1 MVERE
6 VSAGWESYRR
16 GDWAGAE
23 RSCQNALMAYP
34 SHARALGLLGALR
47 LTAGRAHEAEALLT
61 RALQS
66 TPRDAMLLSGQG
78 LARLMQGNAAGAEQA
93 LRGALKWG
101 GGGDAMLR
109 MRLGMALGA
118 QGKVA
123 EAVAELRRALQLAP
137 DSPDVMLN
145 LANALA
151 ESGVDAEAESLLKR
165 LLARVPA
172 HGDARFNLGTLYT
185 RLNRLEEA
193 QAEFRTLL
201 THYPGNTDAHNSLG
215 VVLERQNRLE
225 DAGEQYRKALELD
238 ARHVLALNNL
248 GNVLRVRGEFAQAQA
263 CYDKAQALAPAHVDA
278 YLNLGML
285 RVDEGRPEE
294 ARALF
299 DKALSIDPKCIEA
312 ALNLGEACR
321 QTGALNDA
329 RAAFLKAL
337 DLNPDSDKALNG
349 LGNVLRLQGEP
360 SAASKV
366 FLRATQKSPRDATAF
381 LNMGLL
387 CAQQGQ
393 YEQACTWFR
402 QAVAVDGACKPAR
415 LRLAEVLRIM
425 GHLEE
430 AGDAYRQLL
439 QLDSGNA
446 AASAGLAH
454 VQQHQCHWDG
464 IDALWSETRAA
475 LAREKDTGI
484 TPFSALSIPTTPQEQ
499 LLCSRAWAAH
509 EFGWILRNESLQVG
523 RRSGAT
529 GNNRVARDKSSR
541 INIGYLSWDFHEH
554 ATAYLMAEVFE
565 LHNRDRFNV
574 TAYSYGPDDGSPI
587 RQRIRRASDAF
598 VDIAGVSD
606 VDAARQIMDKN
617 IDILIDLKGYTM
629 GARTAILAYRPAP
642 VQVNWL
648 GFPGT
653 MGMRCIDWI
662 IADRFVIPEGAERF
676 YDEKVYRLPDC
687 YQPNDRQRQIGE
699 TPSRAACGLPEDGIV
714 FCCFNQPY
722 KILPDMF
729 ASWMRI
735 LTQVQGS
742 VLWLLDTN
750 PSAKRNLVAKAVEQ
764 GVSSNRVVFAPHK
777 PLAEHLARYRVADL
791 ALDTFPYTSHTTASD
806 ALWAGCPLVAL
817 AGDTFASRVSG
828 SILQATLLQELIAYT
843 IGDFEEL
850 AVRLAIS
857 PEQRLRLRDRL
868 QSCRESVPLFD
879 APRFVGNLEQAF
891 QHMHEQSMQPL

>member
-312 ALNLGEACR
+312 ALNLSLVYKDLAR
-321 QTGALNDA
+321 PDA
-329 RAAFLKAL
+329 SIAAA
-337 DLNPDSDKALNG
+337 
-349 LGNVLRLQGEP
+349 
-360 SAASKV
+360 
-366 FLRATQKSPRDATAF
+366 
-381 LNMGLL
+381 
-387 CAQQGQ
+387 
-393 YEQACTWFR
+393 R
-402 QAVAVDGACKPAR
+402 QAVAIAPQSTEAHRKLAHALLWAGDLSAGWPEYEWR
-415 LRLAEVLRIM
+415 LRESRP
-425 GHLEE
+425 
-430 AGDAYRQLL
+430 
-439 QLDSGNA
+439 
-446 AASAGLAH
+446 GLNRY
-454 VQQHQCHWDG
+454 
-464 IDALWSETRAA
+464 ALPPWRGER
-475 LAREKDTGI
+475 G
-484 TPFSALSIPTTPQEQ
+484 
-499 LLCSRAWAAH
+499 
-509 EFGWILRNESLQVG
+509 
-523 RRSGAT
+523 
-529 GNNRVARDKSSR
+529 
-541 INIGYLSWDFHEH
+541 
-554 ATAYLMAEVFE
+554 
-565 LHNRDRFNV
+565 
-574 TAYSYGPDDGSPI
+574 
-587 RQRIRRASDAF
+587 
-598 VDIAGVSD
+598 SD
-606 VDAARQIMDKN
+606 V
-617 IDILIDLKGYTM
+617 
-629 GARTAILAYRPAP
+629 
-642 VQVNWL
+642 
-648 GFPGT
+648 
-653 MGMRCIDWI
+653 
-662 IADRFVIPEGAERF
+662 
-676 YDEKVYRLPDC
+676 RL
-687 YQPNDRQRQIGE
+687 
-699 TPSRAACGLPEDGIV
+699 L
-714 FCCFNQPY
+714 
-722 KILPDMF
+722 
-729 ASWMRI
+729 
-735 LTQVQGS
+735 
-742 VLWLLDTN
+742 LWN
-750 PSAKRNLVAKAVEQ
+750 EQ
-764 GVSSNRVVFAPHK
+764 GVGDEVLYLGLIAELAISGISVTIEVDKRLASMVARSISGVLVVPKADPPAIDVSQYTHQST
-777 PLAEHLARYRVADL
+777 LASIAQYLRPNI
-791 ALDTFPYTSHTTASD
+791 DTFPQGRPYLVPDPVRVQSIRSQVLHAKRTFVVGLSWSSANREVGREKSID
-806 ALWAGCPLVAL
+806 LVKFAPLFDVPEVVFMNL
-817 AGDTFASRVSG
+817 QYGDVS
-828 SILQATLLQELIAYT
+828 
-843 IGDFEEL
+843 
-850 AVRLAIS
+850 
-857 PEQRLRLRDRL
+857 EQL
-868 QSCRESVPLFD
+868 QSCVRDTGREIINCSSIDFYSDLEGLAAACAACDLVITVSSVAAHVAGAVGSAVWLIVPRSRGRFWYWFHGKTHSPWYASVRVFEQHTIGQWDGVLADVRRELQYLVD
-879 APRFVGNLEQAF
+879 AK
-891 QHMHEQSMQPL
+891 